1 MRSRCPDAAHR
12 RRPADGLDIDV
23 RQQVRGGKVRD
34 DRDVRPAAANAWTA
48 TLSPVVRATRG
59 PDPAAR
65 QVCRTMRNQALAGPP
80 PTRVSSA
87 SPVREI
93 S

>member
-1 MRSRCPDAAHR
+1 MRLRRPDAAHR
-12 RRPADGLDIDV
+12 RGAADGLDLDV
-23 RQQVRGGKVRD
+23 RQRVRGGQARD
-34 DRDVRPAAANAWTA
+34 DRDARPAAANAWTA

-87 SPVREI
+87 SPAREI